1 MKQQQPKIY
10 KVGRTI
16 YCILVSSSHPNT
28 LIPVRG
34 VVKEVK
40 WERQNPSY
48 LIKITGFYDTFYY
61 IKQNFFDMTFF
72 RDIDKKIRASRIRD
86 EDFKS
91 LEEIVARFD
100 KQDENRFYVHVDS
113 VMTSPT
119 KKNLEELFSD
129 VVFFLISRWFSEIK
143 TNATRPFYKGCFK
156 LGSQKEFNRNLSI
169 AFGDLI
175 KRGGIDPRAWLDS
188 I

>member
-1 MKQQQPKIY
+1 MKQPKTYRI
-10 KVGRTI
+10 GRTI

-34 VVKEVK
+34 IVKEVK
-40 WERQNPSY
+40 WDAHNPSY
-48 LIKITGFYDTFYY
+48 LIKIVGFYDTLHY
-61 IKQNFFDMTFF
+61 IKTHFFDMTFF
-72 RDIDKKIRASRIRD
+72 RDIDKKIRATRIKD

-91 LEEIVARFD
+91 LEEIVDRFN
-100 KQDENRFYVHVDS
+100 KADEARFYVHVDS

-143 TNATRPFYKGCFK
+143 RNSVRPFYKGCFS
-156 LGSQKEFNRNLSI
+156 LGSQKEFNRNLEI
-169 AFGDLI
+169 GFGDLI
-175 KRGGIDPRAWLDS
+175 KRAGIEPRFWLDS

>member
-1 MKQQQPKIY
+1 MTKIKTY
-10 KVGRTI
+10 CVGRI
-16 YCILVSSSHPNT
+16 VYCILVSSSHPNT

-40 WERQNPSY
+40 WDAHNPSY
-48 LIKITGFYDTFYY
+48 LIKIVGFYDTFQYV
-61 IKQNFFDMTFF
+61 KTHFFDMTFF
-72 RDIDKKIRASRIRD
+72 RDIDKKIRATRIKD

-91 LEEIVARFD
+91 LKEILERFN
-100 KQDENRFYVHVDS
+100 KSDEARFYVHVDS

-119 KKNLEELFSD
+119 KKNMEELFSD

-143 TNATRPFYKGCFK
+143 RNSIRPFYKGCFGM
-156 LGSQKEFNRNLSI
+156 GSQKEFNRKLEI

-175 KRGGIDPRAWLDS
+175 KKAGIEPRIWLDS